1 MLAGHNPSLGRRL
14 SIPGV
19 LLLSL
24 CAGAAGAHL
33 GTPYQRAAGVL
44 DHDGP
49 IALVVVKTNTDASG
63 LEARTQ
69 VDVAATL
76 EGELPETLEMVDGA
90 PHVHRL
96 RQGELVLVALT
107 RSPAGRWLYAVDTA
121 RPLVV
126 PAGEQR
132 ATRAFVRIWR
142 ARRGTDP
149 TSRLQEW
156 VGLTRHS
163 STLARKVALE
173 SLVAHAAD
181 LSERVGESQLE
192 SLGDVLEMQALPVGH
207 RVATLR
213 TMELLA
219 ARRAAP
225 EVARRF
231 ERLGP
236 STLSHAAVGL
246 FGRHPTS
253 EARRALQRCGE
264 TGAPAV
270 ATRCRRV
277 LDRISKGI
285 PAP

>member
-1 MLAGHNPSLGRRL
+1 MRTGSAALRTRSTLAGLL
-14 SIPGV
+14 V
-19 LLLSL
+19 LLV
-24 CAGAAGAHL
+24 CAGSSEAHL
-33 GTPYQRAAGVL
+33 GTPYQRVTGVL

-49 IALVVVKTNTDASG
+49 LALVIVQKNTDATG

-69 VDVAATL
+69 VDVAVAL
-76 EGELPETLEMVDGA
+76 EGELPGSLEMVDGA

-132 ATRAFVRIWR
+132 ATRAFVRAWR
-142 ARRGTDP
+142 ARRGTEP
-149 TSRLQEW
+149 KARLQEW
-156 VGLTRHS
+156 IGLTRHS

-181 LSERVGESQLE
+181 LSDRVGESQLE

-225 EVARRF
+225 EVAKRF

-246 FGRHPTS
+246 FGRHPTP
-253 EARRALQRCGE
+253 EARRALLRCGE
-264 TGAPAV
+264 TGAPVV